1 MINGGAARSAYEE
14 IRAALYEYL
23 TYNEQLTLTTL
34 PVYNLEPNQII
45 NINNEEAHI
54 SGEYLIK
61 CLSFSLGTDS
71 TMNISCSKVIR
82 KI

>member
-45 NINNEEAHI
+45 SVNNEEAYI

-61 CLSFSLGTDS
+61 SLSFSLGAES

>member
-1 MINGGAARSAYEE
+1 MVNGGTARSAYEE

-45 NINNEEAHI
+45 NVNNEEAHI

-61 CLSFSLGTDS
+61 SLSFSLGAES